1 MELYKLDH
9 SSSLRQIVIG
19 VKSGL
24 IIAPVNILIV
34 LLFKSSKPR
43 GKKADKYRE
52 IDQTQQFVDELRD
65 TGCMLRHF
73 CIYIR
78 WLLCFVTTLTAATF
92 TLFYSLM
99 WGKEIAE
106 QWLASILISL
116 GQDIFV
122 VQPTKVMFTVVMVSL
137 LLTRTKCAR
146 EDLDAGR
153 HRAYDRKADI
163 DFVSDNPKA
172 QFKRENLEAIRKRRK
187 KEIQLPVMIR
197 DIVYHLIYV
206 FFLAIVTYGN
216 KNGSRFLMTIH
227 S

>member
-1 MELYKLDH
+1 M
-9 SSSLRQIVIG
+9 
-19 VKSGL
+19 
-24 IIAPVNILIV
+24 
-34 LLFKSSKPR
+34 
-43 GKKADKYRE
+43 
-52 IDQTQQFVDELRD
+52 
-65 TGCMLRHF
+65 
-73 CIYIR
+73 
-78 WLLCFVTTLTAATF
+78 TTLTAATF

-106 QWLASILISL
+106 QWLASILISF

-122 VQPTKVMFTVVMVSL
+122 VQPTEVMFTVVMVSL

-153 HRAYDRKADI
+153 HRAYDRKTDI